1 MTQVLQIIAQVVV
14 LLLSALQL
22 AMLLRAILSWFPMD
36 SNKFVDFL
44 YGVTEPFI
52 YPFRA
57 LFQRLNWFQEMPIDM
72 AFMAANLVIILLLLI
87 L

>member
-57 LFQRLNWFQEMPIDM
+57 VFQRLNWFQEMPIDM